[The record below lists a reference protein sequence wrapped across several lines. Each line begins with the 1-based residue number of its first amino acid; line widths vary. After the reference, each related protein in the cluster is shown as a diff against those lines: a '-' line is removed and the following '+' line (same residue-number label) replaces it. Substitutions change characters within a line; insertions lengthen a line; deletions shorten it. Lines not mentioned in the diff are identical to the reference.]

1 MYSYNPEL
9 HTERRQLRFH
19 NKEIEI
25 KEILERICF
34 RCTCIANGLK
44 DNAFCVH
51 SLNKSIVCSGN
62 YLNKSCRI
70 VWYIVGQKVIDG
82 TGKRKIRFVYFF
94 YYVHANTAII
104 VIFCITVYVICSKF
118 LILEDLFVE
127 IKI

>member
-25 KEILERICF
+25 TEILRDMH
-34 RCTCIANGLK
+34 K

-51 SLNKSIVCSGN
+51 SLNKSIICSGN
-62 YLNKSCRI
+62 YLNCRI

-82 TGKRKIRFVYFF
+82 IGKRKMRFVYFS
-94 YYVHANTAII
+94 YCVHANTTIIII
-104 VIFCITVYVICSKF
+104 VCITVYVICLKF